1 MKTKPG
7 VRGLSQLSM
16 AVTAALVL
24 SACGES
30 SSGTQGSQFGN
41 NTGNTNTD
49 FNQQQLVTSVVN
61 NAILP
66 SYNDFKSKA
75 QQQVT
80 DVKAWCD
87 AQVLNT
93 GDISGLKQTAQTS
106 WRSAMD
112 AWQVAEV
119 MQIGPLLANDNSL
132 RNKIYSWPN
141 ISRCAVDQDV
151 VRAEDDGYNIADRTN
166 TRRGLDA
173 MEYLLF
179 SPNLEH
185 SCTIPGTEPVGW
197 NERTELSRNIARCQ
211 FANLV
216 ANDLVTNVDDVIQ
229 QWQGDTGYAQR
240 LINAGQAGAAIDD
253 IHKAVNEIS
262 DALFYIDSSTKDAK
276 LATPLGLFANDCGA
290 QPCAQNVESPLSQH
304 SLNNII
310 NNLKGLDLL
319 FRGGTGDSAVGFDDY
334 LVDVGDSATAL
345 KMQQDIS
352 TAIQT
357 ASAINVSLAQ
367 ALEQNPDSVTAV
379 HTDVKDVTDSLK
391 ADFINSLALQ
401 LPATSAGDND

>member
-7 VRGLSQLSM
+7 VKGLNRLSVAVM
-16 AVTAALVL
+16 AGLVL
-24 SACGES
+24 AACGES
-30 SSGTQGSQFGN
+30 SSGTQGSQFA
-41 NTGNTNTD
+41 GNTSEPSTD
-49 FNQQQLVTSVVN
+49 FDQQQLVTSVIN

-66 SYNDFKSKA
+66 SYEDFKAKA
-75 QQQVT
+75 EQQLAEIKT
-80 DVKAWCD
+80 WCD
-87 AQVLNT
+87 AQVLNN
-93 GDISGLKQTAQTS
+93 GDIDGLKASAQAS
-106 WRSAMD
+106 WRTAMD

-119 MQIGPLLANDNSL
+119 MQIGPLIENDNSL

-151 VRAEDDGYNIADRTN
+151 ALAETSGYDINNRTN

-179 SPNLEH
+179 TPNITH
-185 SCTIPGTEPVGW
+185 SCTVPGTEPSGW
-197 NERTELSRNIARCQ
+197 NERTELSRHIARCE

-216 ANDLVTNVDDVIQ
+216 ASDLVTNADDVIQ

-276 LATPLGLFANDCGA
+276 LATPLGLFVNDCGA
-290 QPCAQNVESPLSQH
+290 EPCAQNVESPLSQH

-310 NNLKGLDLL
+310 NNLTGLELL
-319 FRGGTGDSAVGFDDY
+319 FRGGNGENAIGFDDY

-352 TAIQT
+352 AAIQA
-357 ASAINVSLAQ
+357 ASAINTSLGE
-367 ALEQNPDSVTAV
+367 ALEQNPDSVTAL
-379 HTDVKDVTDSLK
+379 HTDVKEVTDALK